1 MNHIRLSKTFLLI
14 IITLVLTNFSAYTQN
29 KLSPIWKISS
39 EDQKFESISTIRSTS
54 WDDINL
60 SLSWERQGY
69 SEIDGDCAITN
80 SFFVKEND
88 SPLQLELNL
97 QCLVKA
103 IYINQQLLSDDQIGF
118 SESDKNTI
126 LNIPTSLIK
135 KNETNQIVLLISNL
149 AYTGGLSNNFC
160 SIHTEGDQRKQLV
173 SLSFP
178 TDNHLYEQ
186 NTDNSFLVK
195 TDLSEDGTLKLIV
208 NDDFHK
214 TWIKKEIP
222 VKKGTNEYTFDWTSY
237 NLQPGFYE
245 CVAIVDNGTFQ
256 NTVQWFTL
264 QPEDIDCTNTTVDD
278 FDEYWGKAL
287 NELKAVDP
295 NFKMHKV
302 DSLCSE
308 TRDGYVVEMQSLG
321 DLTIRG
327 YYFVPKTGDSHPVV
341 LHLPPYG
348 SGFEFFLG
356 SYMSREGNTA
366 ELALCVRGHGI
377 SADVFN
383 PWNEMPLW
391 AVNICS
397 KENNIYR
404 SIFMDC
410 VRGVDFLLS
419 RPEIDHSKIGV
430 DGGSQG
436 GGLALA
442 TAGLCG
448 SNIAACAFF
457 DPFLCDTR
465 DQIQIRT
472 MIKKEFKSFL
482 QYPGNDC
489 DVNQILAV
497 QDYVDSKGF
506 ASKIKCP
513 VYFAT
518 SLFDDDCP
526 SHCGFSAYNS
536 ITTKKKFEIFP
547 HDSHMGQSGQFLNTF
562 YEAEKILTAE

>member
-1 MNHIRLSKTFLLI
+1 MNQLKTTSKLILI
-14 IITLVLTNFSAYTQN
+14 IVSVVLATTKSDAQN
-29 KLSPIWKISS
+29 LLSPIWKISTNNQ
-39 EDQKFESISTIRSTS
+39 EFANVPAIKTAN
-54 WDDINL
+54 WDEINL

-69 SEIDGDCAITN
+69 SGIDGDCAITN
-80 SFFVKEND
+80 SFFVKENNP
-88 SPLQLELNL
+88 PLLLELNL

-103 IYINQQLLSDDQIGF
+103 VYINQQLLSDEEINF
-118 SESDKNTI
+118 SGGGKGTI
-126 LNIPTSLIK
+126 LTIPNSMLQ
-135 KNETNQIVLLISNL
+135 NNQENQILLFVSNL
-149 AYTGGLSNNFC
+149 AYTGGLSNNTC
-160 SIHTEGDQRKQLV
+160 SVYAEGDSQEQHVEIL
-173 SLSFP
+173 FP
-178 TDNHLYEQ
+178 TDNHLYLKD
-186 NTDNSFLVK
+186 TRKSFTIK
-195 TDLSEDGTLKLIV
+195 TDLSNNGALNLMVK
-208 NDDFHK
+208 DDFHK
-214 TWIKKEIP
+214 TWINKNIP
-222 VKKGTNEYTFDWTSY
+222 VKKGANEYIFDWSSY

-245 CVAIVDNGTFQ
+245 CIAIVDNGSFQ

-264 QPEDIDCTNTTVDD
+264 QPEDINCTNTTVND
-278 FDEYWGKAL
+278 FDKYWKEAL
-287 NELKAVDP
+287 NELKAVAP
-295 NFKMHKV
+295 NFRMHKV

-308 TRDGYVVEMQSLG
+308 TRDGYVVEMQSLD

-327 YYFVPKTGDSHPVV
+327 YYFVPKTGDKHPVV

-348 SGFEFFLG
+348 FGFEFFMDN
-356 SYMSREGNTA
+356 YINREGNTA

-383 PWNEMPLW
+383 PWAEMPLW

-397 KENNIYR
+397 KKNNIYR
-404 SIFMDC
+404 SIYMDC
-410 VRGVDFLLS
+410 VRGVDFLLN

-448 SNIAACAFF
+448 SSIAACAYF
-457 DPFLCDTR
+457 DPFPCDTR
-465 DQIQIRT
+465 DQIKIRT

-482 QYPGNDC
+482 QFTGNDC
-489 DVNQILAV
+489 DTDQILVV

-506 ASKIKCP
+506 APKIKCP

-536 ITTKKKFEIFP
+536 ITTQKEFEIFP
-547 HDSHMGQSGQFLNTF
+547 NDSHMGQSGQFLNLF
-562 YEAEKILTAE
+562 YEAEKILTAD